1 MRIGK
6 KTCCFKIYVYSLN
19 DSVSLKIKAA
29 IVSNVATYN
38 VVNREE
44 RNPNLYF

>member
-1 MRIGK
+1 MSRTEK
-6 KTCCFKIYVYSLN
+6 KCCFKIYVYSLN
-19 DSVSLKIKAA
+19 DPVSPKIKAA
-29 IVSNVATYN
+29 IFSNVATYN

>member
-1 MRIGK
+1 MS
-6 KTCCFKIYVYSLN
+6 KTEKAYFLMYVYNLN
-19 DSVSLKIKAA
+19 DPVSSNIKAV
-29 IVSNVATYN
+29 ILSNIATYN